1 VLTAMKVFALVLG
14 LAVTG
19 VLGSGVAGD
28 AGFPEG
34 DVRGDEEITEAV
46 FEEALRCGDGDGCRY
61 VAIGLFLR
69 WGLLPP
75 VRNGTGGGNR
85 SAVDLPSEEARE
97 EMLDRD
103 LPVIR
108 WDGFVQVTRGGARL
122 VRTVEFERG
131 DLVYPRNN
139 RLTVEWRSATQPH
152 WDGLILLLVV
162 PRQTDP
168 VPHVT
173 IHTEPWSHVFDAPDL
188 IGLHRRFPV
197 TRLGHEIEINGFRV
211 ERDMDRGGDVAVF
224 AFGVRWGFLDGRNCT
239 RGGSVGA
246 EALPSTEDI
255 DSDRCPAVRWDG
267 FLATTKGG
275 VRLVQPLLFERGD
288 LVYPQNNRLVLE
300 WRSATQPHWDGI
312 LAVVAVPL
320 GEVPQAH
327 VTFHTDPW
335 SHIFELRELVGGSL
349 RVTVDRLGHEV
360 EIRSDLVR
368 P

>member
-1 VLTAMKVFALVLG
+1 MLTAMKVFALVLG

-139 RLTVEWRSATQPH
+139 RL
-152 WDGLILLLVV
+152 
-162 PRQTDP
+162 
-168 VPHVT
+168 
-173 IHTEPWSHVFDAPDL
+173 
-188 IGLHRRFPV
+188 
-197 TRLGHEIEINGFRV
+197 
-211 ERDMDRGGDVAVF
+211 
-224 AFGVRWGFLDGRNCT
+224 
-239 RGGSVGA
+239 
-246 EALPSTEDI
+246 
-255 DSDRCPAVRWDG
+255 
-267 FLATTKGG
+267 
-275 VRLVQPLLFERGD
+275 
-288 LVYPQNNRLVLE
+288 VLE